1 MLYLC
6 LSQTFLLDGAE
17 AAAGWAAEEV
27 QRRLE
32 RRTGNLT
39 ADVVAAIVFLNQATI
54 FTES

>member
-39 ADVVAAIVFLNQATI
+39 ADVVAAIVI
-54 FTES
+54 